1 MLKIIKPSK
10 QPLPPI
16 TMRNRLWSGSWCS
29 DWRACCGG
37 YDGQRPSRL
46 VFSKSRRTI
55 SLTLEGR
62 TKFRLPR
69 VKWFMCF
76 TTQTRIG
83 KPHRTVSRTPPRRA
97 RLRDWLQPKARWL
110 LMLSSRGVSCG
121 SAICPIML
129 STASVAMKPLFG
141 VKPGRFY
148 LRSTIWIATSR
159 MRECDIRIGGEQAC
173 VHSLHP
179 DLLTLNQRVQGSSPC
194 APTRYCRNI
203 STLLSGIKIAI

>member
-1 MLKIIKPSK
+1 MGRTSP
-10 QPLPPI
+10 QPTWAEI
-16 TMRNRLWSGSWCS
+16 CRTSQSGKVVGS
-29 DWRACCGG
+29 
-37 YDGQRPSRL
+37 Q
-46 VFSKSRRTI
+46 
-55 SLTLEGR
+55 GR
-62 TKFRLPR
+62 TKSRLPR
-69 VKWFMCF
+69 VRSFMCF
-76 TTQTRIG
+76 STQTRIG

-194 APTRYCRNI
+194 APTRSFSYLNA
-203 STLLSGIKIAI
+203 LLGHAKRALQASC

>member
-1 MLKIIKPSK
+1 M
-10 QPLPPI
+10 
-16 TMRNRLWSGSWCS
+16 MRNRLWSASWCS
-29 DWRACCGG
+29 AWRVCCGG
-37 YDGQRPSRL
+37 CGEQRPSRR
-46 VFSKSRRTI
+46 VFSKSRQTNT
-55 SLTLEGR
+55 LTLEGR
-62 TKFRLPR
+62 TKSRLPR
-69 VKWFMCF
+69 MRSFMHF
-76 TTQTRIG
+76 STQAPIG

-194 APTRYCRNI
+194 APTNEFNKLVRI
-203 STLLSGIKIAI
+203 L